1 MIQAYKNV
9 SIIYGGHGRKYADAL
24 NERILKLSEEKRYPI
39 KPTIINE
46 RILTCELLAEVTSL
60 FKGSEFCVAFL
71 TEDDFSINKDGGKTQ
86 RLRQNV
92 VFELGM
98 ALIEIGRE
106 RCILLSDFD
115 PNKADFELPS
125 DMHSLEIKRFDE
137 DSFDSVCGS
146 VIEKLL
152 SFSKSS
158 INYGTTSDD
167 IPCYNNLFRRDE
179 YLIDY
184 ENIFSNRPDSL
195 ATEGWDFYKD
205 TLKYWEEE
213 CEALP
218 NYDEKCIHI
227 LERIGFLP
235 IFGKTRAAA
244 DYLSKVD
251 ALTDNYHRSDIRYY
265 GDAGILE
272 FARNLVSCVAAY
284 TNAKTVD
291 IGDQERLSRF
301 KKIRRDL
308 SSERAE
314 EHKDINPLMA
324 VVYYDYLGLLYLRLY
339 GYEKKSEDLQK
350 ALDCFLEAS
359 KLTSKVDMALQI
371 WSGFLTYNIARVYA
385 EKGEVEES
393 EAYYNKAIRIR
404 GAWLKNSRYNI
415 TVRNALSYE
424 YFIARISYL
433 DMCKKY
439 GIKSDEELKTDYTDV
454 ERELD
459 MYSEN
464 DEQAGQLFNIRKM
477 LVKRMTDT

>member
-71 TEDDFSINKDGGKTQ
+71 TEDDFSINKDGRKTQ

-205 TLKYWEEE
+205 TLKYS
-213 CEALP
+213 
-218 NYDEKCIHI
+218 
-227 LERIGFLP
+227 
-235 IFGKTRAAA
+235 GK
-244 DYLSKVD
+244 
-251 ALTDNYHRSDIRYY
+251 
-265 GDAGILE
+265 
-272 FARNLVSCVAAY
+272 
-284 TNAKTVD
+284 
-291 IGDQERLSRF
+291 
-301 KKIRRDL
+301 
-308 SSERAE
+308 
-314 EHKDINPLMA
+314 
-324 VVYYDYLGLLYLRLY
+324 LL
-339 GYEKKSEDLQK
+339 KSV
-350 ALDCFLEAS
+350 
-359 KLTSKVDMALQI
+359 TP
-371 WSGFLTYNIARVYA
+371 
-385 EKGEVEES
+385 
-393 EAYYNKAIRIR
+393 
-404 GAWLKNSRYNI
+404 
-415 TVRNALSYE
+415 
-424 YFIARISYL
+424 
-433 DMCKKY
+433 
-439 GIKSDEELKTDYTDV
+439 
-454 ERELD
+454 
-459 MYSEN
+459 N
-464 DEQAGQLFNIRKM
+464 DEGRPLLSFEYNDKGQL
-477 LVKRMTDT
+477 VKVREITHDPHQNTVVVITNTSTGDVKSIYRTGIEADDTYTFSR